1 MDLDR
6 LNAVA
11 LITGAAT
18 GIGAAH
24 ARDIAG
30 RAEGGLILVDRDE
43 AARSALADTIE
54 ASNAAPERISTLA
67 FDVSDPD
74 RWEQA
79 ADFIKAQYGRLD
91 WALVR
96 SVEAAS
102 AEESDLV
109 DWGRVMP
116 TSLDGV
122 LNSLRAVMP
131 LMRSN
136 FQGGSIVVCAPAASI
151 KLDKGGAGFAPK
163 AGLLH
168 LMRLAAQEADPLPIR
183 INAIAQGAGDAPLW
197 TALPSFRD
205 LAGEG
210 GDARAAFDKIAALA
224 PPLARYAATDD
235 IKRLI
240 VMLLSD
246 DNPMTGGTL
255 VAEGGYTL
263 S

>member
-11 LITGAAT
+11 LITGATT
-18 GIGAAH
+18 GIGPAH

-30 RAEGGLILVDRDE
+30 RAEGGLILVDGDE
-43 AARSALADTIE
+43 AALSALADTIE
-54 ASNAAPERISTLA
+54 GSKGAPERISTLA
-67 FDVSDPD
+67 FDVRDPD
-74 RWEQA
+74 RWAQA
-79 ADFIKAQYGRLD
+79 ASFVQAQYGRVD
-91 WALVR
+91 WALVQ
-96 SVEAAS
+96 SVEVAS

-122 LNSLRAVMP
+122 LYSLRAVMP

-136 FQGGSIVVCAPAASI
+136 FQGGAIVVSAPAASI
-151 KLDKGGAGFAPK
+151 KLDKSGAFAPK

-168 LMRLAAQEADPLPIR
+168 LIQMAAQQAAPHPIR
-183 INAIAQGAGDAPLW
+183 VNAIAQGAGDAPLW
-197 TALPSFRD
+197 TALPSFQK
-205 LAGEG
+205 LAQDG
-210 GDARAAFDKIAALA
+210 GGARGAFEKIAALA

-235 IKRLI
+235 IAKLI

-246 DNPMTGGTL
+246 DNPMTGATL